1 MRSFADYVDYVNLA
15 IFTLVAVVAL
25 FQLRAGRGRA
35 GLWAALTFGGLALV
49 VDLGRALPDE
59 PSNDFEFIASRLL
72 VAVLVL
78 FPYLL
83 YRFTTAF
90 EPPTR
95 RLERFLGLMTL
106 VLLVWTFVL
115 PKFPDEGEPRP
126 AWFLSY
132 LIGFLVHWSIL
143 TVVVTIRLWRA
154 GRREP
159 GVARRRMQM
168 FSFASASITAALFLA
183 AFAGGGDSR
192 VDLVVALLS
201 TASALAFLL
210 GLAPPGMLRM
220 MWRRPE
226 QARMQNAITGLMSAT
241 TQDEIATAV
250 LPPMARMIGARAV
263 ALRDSDG
270 RVIGAHAASDEVLA
284 AVTRGD
290 EPGVEGS
297 EVLRLDVPSGSMV
310 VWTSPYA
317 PYFGGE
323 EARLLRT
330 LGVLTGL
337 ALDRSR
343 LFAQERDARL
353 ALERADHVKTNFV
366 ALAAHELRTPVAT
379 IDGIIQTLYRHGAQL
394 SPEKQKLLE
403 DTLRDQSTHMRTLV
417 DQLLDLSRLDAEAVA
432 IKPKRFGVR
441 DRVERLVASAGADQT
456 GDVRVDVAESLEVDA
471 DPTAFDRIVSNL
483 IVNAF
488 RYGRPPV
495 TVSAEQRDR
504 HFRLVVE
511 DRGPGVPSEFVPD
524 LFERFTRS
532 GASGDRT
539 SGTGLGLAIA
549 RSYAHAH
556 HGDLLY
562 ENAEP
567 HGARFQVVL
576 PRELPNGVPT
586 ATPQATL

>member
-1 MRSFADYVDYVNLA
+1 MDSLADYVDYVNLA

-35 GLWAALTFGGLALV
+35 ALWAGLTFGALAFV
-49 VDLGRALPDE
+49 VDVGRALPDD
-59 PSNDFEFIASRLL
+59 PSNDFEFVASRLL
-72 VAVLVL
+72 VAMLLL

-115 PKFPDEGEPRP
+115 PKFPAEGEPRP

-132 LIGFLVHWSIL
+132 LIGFLVHWLIL
-143 TVVVTIRLWRA
+143 TIVVTIRLWRA

-168 FSFASASITAALFLA
+168 FSFASAAITAALFLA
-183 AFAGGGDSR
+183 AFAGGEDSR
-192 VDLVVALLS
+192 IDLVVALL
-201 TASALAFLL
+201 TTTSALTFLL
-210 GLAPPGMLRM
+210 GLAPPELLRM
-220 MWRRPE
+220 VWRRPE
-226 QARMQNAITGLMSAT
+226 QERMQNAITGLMSAT

-263 ALRDSDG
+263 ALRDTDG
-270 RVIGAHAASDEVLA
+270 RIIGAHAASDDVLA

-290 EPGVEGS
+290 ESAVEGA
-297 EVLRLDVPSGSMV
+297 EALRLDVPSGSMV

-323 EARLLRT
+323 EGRLLRT

-343 LFAQERDARL
+343 LFAQERDARI
-353 ALERADHVKTNFV
+353 ALERADQVKTNFV

-394 SPEKQKLLE
+394 SSEKRTLLE

-417 DQLLDLSRLDAEAVA
+417 DQLLDLSRLDADAVA

-441 DRVERLVASAGADQT
+441 ERVERLVASAAVDRT
-456 GDVRVDVAESLEVDA
+456 GDVRLDVAESLEVDA

-488 RYGRPPV
+488 RYGSPPV

-511 DRGPGVPSEFVPD
+511 DRGPGVPTEFVPD

-539 SGTGLGLAIA
+539 GTGLGLAIA

-576 PRELPNGVPT
+576 PRDLPNGIPT
-586 ATPQATL
+586 AAPRATG